1 MKDKKELDQ
10 VENMEKNIDFIIN
23 NGLEPEAL
31 SEIQQNIQKYDIND
45 KDPFNPYVKLSY
57 SSEAIENALVHL
69 KQIRVATELL
79 LHRSLNT
86 FRAAKFSYIF
96 SSTLNLIKWNILQQ
110 EYNEVISNS
119 EHINIYLEDAVS
131 ENPDNFNIISQV
143 CDIFHGEL
151 VAKLELGKSV
161 ESNLNT
167 INDYIQY
174 LIVAANKD
182 KYKLNAVLIIGQI
195 ADTLLSK
202 QMYYNACNY
211 YSYYLDIISHIKD
224 IDNSSKRDLAVFLG
238 HYNVAMM
245 NCESK
250 DWNTIKEN
258 IDKEVKL
265 YEEIDKIYGDV
276 RSKMDLAI
284 AYSHLA
290 NFFEKDKN
298 YNEIYCCHIKKIQL
312 IEESFFLENQKSEYP
327 VEARIDSVINSM
339 QPIINYVVVA
349 SDNEKIL
356 ALKNIINILESILSK
371 EYNIKLLQFFT
382 TFAMEGFKNS
392 NNREA
397 EFFLFKKINALLK
410 LVNLFGLED
419 GIKDD
424 LEQTIEESRLYAKKN
439 WCKFEPLNKDSWIY
453 ANQVLGYT
461 INTDYKQK
469 IISFFK
475 KQLFGKSK

>member
-1 MKDKKELDQ
+1 M
-10 VENMEKNIDFIIN
+10 
-23 NGLEPEAL
+23 
-31 SEIQQNIQKYDIND
+31 
-45 KDPFNPYVKLSY
+45 
-57 SSEAIENALVHL
+57 
-69 KQIRVATELL
+69 
-79 LHRSLNT
+79 
-86 FRAAKFSYIF
+86 
-96 SSTLNLIKWNILQQ
+96 
-110 EYNEVISNS
+110 
-119 EHINIYLEDAVS
+119 S

-161 ESNLNT
+161 ESNLNI

-211 YSYYLDIISHIKD
+211 YSYYLDIISHIKN

-382 TFAMEGFKNS
+382 TFAMEGFKKS